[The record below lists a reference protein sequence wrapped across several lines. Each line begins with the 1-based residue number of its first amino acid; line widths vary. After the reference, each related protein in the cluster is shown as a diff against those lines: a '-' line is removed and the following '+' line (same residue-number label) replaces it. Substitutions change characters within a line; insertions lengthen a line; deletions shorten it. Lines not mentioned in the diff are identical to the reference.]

1 MRDAQGRAVRFE
13 PIDGGD
19 DRVLMVEELWLRHPC
34 CPIVVVEPY
43 GIVMEPED
51 RSEAD
56 AVARFERAGG
66 VILRDG
72 TVTMPEVSVKPREIY
87 TGRDRR

>member
-1 MRDAQGRAVRFE
+1 MTDAQGRTIRFE
-13 PIDGGD
+13 PIDGD
-19 DRVLMVEELWLRHPC
+19 DNRVLLIETFDLRHPY

-43 GIVMEPED
+43 GIVLEPRD
-51 RSEAD
+51 RSSAD
-56 AVARFERAGG
+56 AIARFERAGG

-72 TVTMPEVSVKPREIY
+72 TVTLPEAAVKPREIY